1 MNVAPHCIE
10 VILHYS
16 RISSTH
22 PTEDNL
28 FHSYALCRCC
38 EAFGCLH
45 IGVDA
50 GLLEEY
56 GKKDFLAF
64 LMCSRVRSRPLTPFF
79 DPTLVGV
86 CLDSHLLAVPH
97 LDCTT
102 YRAPLEAYKIGRSVK
117 LCT

>member
-1 MNVAPHCIE
+1 MSYIYSCCTYRYNSFPLDQKKTNLAELTIHCIE

-79 DPTLVGV
+79 DPTLQG
-86 CLDSHLLAVPH
+86 CRPGWGLP
-97 LDCTT
+97 
-102 YRAPLEAYKIGRSVK
+102 
-117 LCT
+117 